1 MEEDTVQLVIAL
13 IRISK
18 ALWQLQVVNN
28 RLALHISFDG
38 WLEVVEL
45 QRCNGKV

>member
-1 MEEDTVQLVIAL
+1 MEEETVQLVLAL

-28 RLALHISFDG
+28 RTGTSHLFDG

-45 QRCNGKV
+45 QRYNGKV